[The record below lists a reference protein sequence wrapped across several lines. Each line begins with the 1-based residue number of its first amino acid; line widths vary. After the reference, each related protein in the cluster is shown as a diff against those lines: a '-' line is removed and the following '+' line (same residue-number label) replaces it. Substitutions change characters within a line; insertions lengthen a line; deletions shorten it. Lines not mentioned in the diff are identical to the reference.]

1 MYSMCRPTAK
11 IELNCAVGTEL
22 PCNTP
27 VFPLFSTV
35 KKRSLTQYMFA
46 LIFAAFLGCVDVPA
60 NFQANALMSAAV
72 ASSF

>member
-1 MYSMCRPTAK
+1 
-11 IELNCAVGTEL
+11 
-22 PCNTP
+22 
-27 VFPLFSTV
+27 
-35 KKRSLTQYMFA
+35 MFA